1 MVNIKKSLPV
11 GTPDFPVPKLIRQVA
26 MNIDIDTFPPI
37 YKK

>member
-26 MNIDIDTFPPI
+26 MDIDSPI